1 MTGHRFDP
9 TILREYDIR
18 GVVGRTLDAAD
29 AEAIGRAFG
38 TMVAAKGGKTVSVG
52 YDGRL
57 SSPELEAATVKGL
70 LACGLSV
77 LRIGLGPTPMMY
89 FAVNT
94 LPADGGIMISGS
106 HNPPEY
112 NGFKMM
118 MGKGPFYGRDIQHLG
133 EIAAKAG
140 YATGKG
146 AAADRAVLDAY
157 VARLVGDYRGGRA
170 LKVAW
175 DAGNGSAGEAMR
187 RLTEKLPGTHILLN
201 EKNDGTFPAPHPDPN
216 TPQGLAQLHAT
227 GRPEK

>member
-1 MTGHRFDP
+1 MRAQLVRTEFRAVGTACSAAVTAGHRDGGRARRALAAAVAEVPACERTLSRFDPGSDLSRLNGAGGAWTPVDRRLVESLGIAVRAREDTDGRFDP

-38 TMVAAKGGKTVSVG
+38 TMVAGKGGKTVSVG

-112 NGFKMM
+112 NGVKMM
-118 MGKGPFYGRDIQHLG
+118 MGKGPF
-133 EIAAKAG
+133 
-140 YATGKG
+140 
-146 AAADRAVLDAY
+146 
-157 VARLVGDYRGGRA
+157 
-170 LKVAW
+170 
-175 DAGNGSAGEAMR
+175 
-187 RLTEKLPGTHILLN
+187 
-201 EKNDGTFPAPHPDPN
+201 
-216 TPQGLAQLHAT
+216 
-227 GRPEK
+227 